1 MTATIC
7 PDCGKFKVGLF
18 SRCTK
23 CPAGPLEDDAG
34 ARFYFSDWGNP
45 PERLDEYSAVIN
57 ALALTGEDSS
67 VRRVALLRY
76 IQTYYSGSVSL
87 ERDAVAIER
96 ADKLL
101 EAVGAHRIHRR
112 RVIWRRVQNCL
123 TCMVLIAVC
132 AGKLFHLF

>member
-34 ARFYFSDWGNP
+34 ARFYLSDWGNS

-57 ALALTGEDSS
+57 ALALTGEDSF

-123 TCMVLIAVC
+123 TCIVLIAVC
-132 AGKLFHLF
+132 AGKLFHLL